1 MFIIEFGPVGVFFLT
16 FYLADFL
23 IASLALGTATF
34 VALIASKLVN
44 KRVPWFAIFSGSV
57 TILSA
62 LVTFLFTAPWILIIK
77 DSVYY
82 FLFAFM
88 LGFSLWKRR
97 SVLKTFFGHVF
108 LIEEKGWRMLEKRW
122 FVFFLFAG
130 FSNEL
135 VRMFLTLDQWVL
147 YKQLVLV
154 VFLSFG
160 LYQFRVSVKYRR
172 PEADKWG
179 LRKSISK

>member
-1 MFIIEFGPVGVFFLT
+1 M
-16 FYLADFL
+16 D
-23 IASLALGTATF
+23 
-34 VALIASKLVN
+34 
-44 KRVPWFAIFSGSV
+44 
-57 TILSA
+57 
-62 LVTFLFTAPWILIIK
+62 LIIK

-130 FSNEL
+130 FYYG
-135 VRMFLTLDQWVL
+135 FL
-147 YKQLVLV
+147 YG
-154 VFLSFG
+154 FLRT
-160 LYQFRVSVKYRR
+160 QV
-172 PEADKWG
+172 
-179 LRKSISK
+179 